1 MFYAKFSLQATL
13 ARKNYRHKLEF
24 RLKMWLNVPLL
35 AIDFCSFSSLFTL
48 SRTQTLD
55 INLLPIPMI
64 SLRIRR
70 ILLMEARNAGS
81 MPNNIL

>member
-1 MFYAKFSLQATL
+1 MFCYAKFSLQATL

-35 AIDFCSFSSLFTL
+35 AVDFSFSSLFTL
-48 SRTQTLD
+48 SRTQILD